1 MRTWRVALWRAGARR
16 GFLPPGLGTSLALI
30 DSIGLSAARHRQT
43 VSSEADQLV
52 PCRRIGA
59 LPKYPAPR
67 RGTFSG
73 LPFAPVIP
81 PRAKS
86 HPSSEGVLPTG
97 DNNRVR
103 NAFVGGRSGRAMP
116 DTGSPP
122 GPPEPA
128 GTQPWP
134 GFDKFSAVQV
144 GRPSTRGDPDVLAT
158 VHRPQTAPYTPWRE
172 NRRAR
177 EAPERRARPP
187 RAPSTRR
194 FAREKSA
201 PFVRFFAALFIP
213 RGQLGLMLALTSPAS
228 SACVRRVYWTETTR

>member
-1 MRTWRVALWRAGARR
+1 MASRSVARR
-16 GFLPPGLGTSLALI
+16 CTTRVPSSRVGHVTRADRRSRTLGS
-30 DSIGLSAARHRQT
+30 SAQANSHLT
-43 VSSEADQLV
+43 EADQLV
-52 PCRRIGA
+52 PCRRNWRTAKISRSGNF
-59 LPKYPAPR
+59 
-67 RGTFSG
+67 FSG

>member
-1 MRTWRVALWRAGARR
+1 
-16 GFLPPGLGTSLALI
+16 
-30 DSIGLSAARHRQT
+30 
-43 VSSEADQLV
+43 
-52 PCRRIGA
+52 
-59 LPKYPAPR
+59 
-67 RGTFSG
+67 
-73 LPFAPVIP
+73 
-81 PRAKS
+81 
-86 HPSSEGVLPTG
+86 
-97 DNNRVR
+97 
-103 NAFVGGRSGRAMP
+103 MP

-201 PFVRFFAALFIP
+201 LRSLFCRTFYPARSTRVDVGADLPRFFRVRSQGILDRNHALIAEIDQNHASRYP
-213 RGQLGLMLALTSPAS
+213 EGLQRNVVLIRELNENLTKVGDLYEELSGAFMQRVS
-228 SACVRRVYWTETTR
+228 SAQSVNPENRNNGDGTGWETAEREAA

>member
-52 PCRRIGA
+52 PCRRNWRTAKISRSGNF
-59 LPKYPAPR
+59 
-67 RGTFSG
+67 FSG